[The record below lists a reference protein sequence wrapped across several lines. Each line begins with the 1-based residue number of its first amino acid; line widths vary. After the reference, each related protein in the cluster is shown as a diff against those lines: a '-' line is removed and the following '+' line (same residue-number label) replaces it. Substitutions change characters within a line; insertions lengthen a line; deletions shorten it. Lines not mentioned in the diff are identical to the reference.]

1 MAAETKK
8 NPINMPDDNGQIS
21 AKQISIVLGLVT
33 TIAGAVAGC
42 LMMLYGTQIDNIR
55 EDSAADLLRLESQ
68 IQRLDDDCDDNIRQ
82 LQAVCDQRLDDRD
95 ARYDAAMQQMH
106 DIKDLHRRAIDD
118 LNQCLRDSD

>member
-1 MAAETKK
+1 
-8 NPINMPDDNGQIS
+8 MPEDSGQIS
-21 AKQISIVLGLVT
+21 AKQITMVLGLVT

-42 LMMLYGTQIDNIR
+42 LIMLYGTQIANIR

-68 IQRLDDDCDDNIRQ
+68 IQRLDNDCDDNIRQ

-106 DIKDLHRRAIDD
+106 DVKDLHRRTIDE

>member
-1 MAAETKK
+1 
-8 NPINMPDDNGQIS
+8 MPEDNGQIS
-21 AKQISIVLGLVT
+21 AKQITMVLGLVT

-55 EDSAADLLRLESQ
+55 EDSAADLLRLEGQ

-95 ARYDAAMQQMH
+95 ARYDTAMRQMH
-106 DIKDLHRRAIDD
+106 DIKDLHRETIQD
-118 LNQCLRDSD
+118 LNECLRNSD

>member
-1 MAAETKK
+1 MA
-8 NPINMPDDNGQIS
+8 DDNGQIS
-21 AKQISIVLGLVT
+21 AKQITMVLGLVT

-55 EDSAADLLRLESQ
+55 EDSAADLLRLEGQ

-95 ARYDAAMQQMH
+95 ARYATAMQQMH
-106 DIKDLHRRAIDD
+106 DIKDLHREAVSD
-118 LNQCLRDSD
+118 LNECLRDRD

>member
-1 MAAETKK
+1 
-8 NPINMPDDNGQIS
+8 MPEDNGQIS

-55 EDSAADLLRLESQ
+55 EDSAADLLRLEGQ
-68 IQRLDDDCDDNIRQ
+68 IQRLDDDCEDNVRQ

-95 ARYDAAMQQMH
+95 TRYDVAMQQMH
-106 DIKDLHRRAIDD
+106 DLKDLHRQSIMD
-118 LNQCLRDSD
+118 LNECLRDRD

>member
-1 MAAETKK
+1 
-8 NPINMPDDNGQIS
+8 MPEDNGQIS
-21 AKQISIVLGLVT
+21 AKQITMVLGLVT

-55 EDSAADLLRLESQ
+55 EDSAADLLRLEGQ

-95 ARYDAAMQQMH
+95 TRYDTVMQQLQ
-106 DIKDLHRRAIDD
+106 DVKAQHRDTVND
-118 LNQCLRDSD
+118 LNQCLRDRN

>member
-1 MAAETKK
+1 MVNKGKHMAE
-8 NPINMPDDNGQIS
+8 DNGQIS
-21 AKQISIVLGLVT
+21 AKQITMVLGLVT

-55 EDSAADLLRLESQ
+55 EDSAADLLRLEGQ

-95 ARYDAAMQQMH
+95 ARYATIMEQLH
-106 DIKDLHRRAIDD
+106 DIKAQHRDTVND
-118 LNQCLRDSD
+118 LNQCLRERD

>member
-1 MAAETKK
+1 MA
-8 NPINMPDDNGQIS
+8 DDNGQIS

-55 EDSAADLLRLESQ
+55 EDSAADLLRLEGQ
-68 IQRLDDDCDDNIRQ
+68 IQRIDDDCEDNVRQ

-95 ARYDAAMQQMH
+95 ARLAALTLQMH
-106 DIKDLHRRAIDD
+106 DVKDSYRETNSD
-118 LNQCLRDSD
+118 LNECLRDRD

>member
-1 MAAETKK
+1 
-8 NPINMPDDNGQIS
+8 MPEDNGQIS
-21 AKQISIVLGLVT
+21 AKQITMVLGLVT

-68 IQRLDDDCDDNIRQ
+68 IQRIDDNCEDNVRQ

-95 ARYDAAMQQMH
+95 TRYDVVMQQMH
-106 DIKDLHRRAIDD
+106 DLKDLHRQSITD
-118 LNQCLRDSD
+118 LNECLRDND

>member
-1 MAAETKK
+1 
-8 NPINMPDDNGQIS
+8 MPEDNGHIS
-21 AKQISIVLGLVT
+21 AKQITMVLGLVT

-82 LQAVCDQRLDDRD
+82 LQAV
-95 ARYDAAMQQMH
+95 
-106 DIKDLHRRAIDD
+106 
-118 LNQCLRDSD
+118 

>member
-1 MAAETKK
+1 
-8 NPINMPDDNGQIS
+8 MPEDNGQIS
-21 AKQISIVLGLVT
+21 AKQITMVLGLVT

-68 IQRLDDDCDDNIRQ
+68 IQRLDDDCDDNVRQ

-95 ARYDAAMQQMH
+95 ARYATAMQQMH

>member
-1 MAAETKK
+1 MAE
-8 NPINMPDDNGQIS
+8 DNGQIS

-55 EDSAADLLRLESQ
+55 EDSAADLLRLEGQ
-68 IQRLDDDCDDNIRQ
+68 IQRLDDDCDDNVRQ

-106 DIKDLHRRAIDD
+106 DIKDLHRDAVND
-118 LNQCLRDSD
+118 LNECLRDRD

>member
-1 MAAETKK
+1 
-8 NPINMPDDNGQIS
+8 MPDENGHIS

-55 EDSAADLLRLESQ
+55 EDSAADLLRLEGQ
-68 IQRLDDDCDDNIRQ
+68 IQRLDNDCDDNIRQ

-95 ARYDAAMQQMH
+95 ARYATAMQQMH
-106 DIKDLHRRAIDD
+106 DIKDLHRDAVDD
-118 LNQCLRDSD
+118 LNECLRSSD

>member
-1 MAAETKK
+1 
-8 NPINMPDDNGQIS
+8 MPEDNGQIS
-21 AKQISIVLGLVT
+21 AKQITMVLGLVT

-55 EDSAADLLRLESQ
+55 EDSAADLLRLEGQ

-95 ARYDAAMQQMH
+95 ARYATAMQQMH
-106 DIKDLHRRAIDD
+106 DIKDLHRETIQD
-118 LNQCLRDSD
+118 LNECLRNSD

>member
-1 MAAETKK
+1 
-8 NPINMPDDNGQIS
+8 MPEDNGQIS
-21 AKQISIVLGLVT
+21 AKQITMVLGLVT

-55 EDSAADLLRLESQ
+55 EDSAADLLRLEGQ

-95 ARYDAAMQQMH
+95 ARYATAMQQMH
-106 DIKDLHRRAIDD
+106 DIKDLHRRTIDE
-118 LNQCLRDSD
+118 LNQCLRNSD